1 MNRKHLRIMA
11 VAGLLTVAS
20 LPASAT
26 YPVFDATSFVKITE
40 QFNKLQQQFDEL
52 MKQTEILGKIS
63 KTAQDQI
70 NAIGKLGQ
78 VAVPILNLAKLGQ
91 QINRDI
97 SCLLPDFSKLM
108 PGINLDDVD
117 WKSICARRFFYNSTL
132 WFDPKDPESW
142 KFGEEGSPDDW
153 AMPEGGSWGGG
164 SGSGP
169 GGDGDAPNWK
179 NPDSPAEQRLYFA
192 ARAAARKATEE
203 RRAKMAREA
212 VNTGLAQADRTSTE
226 LAEINQDIIEEL
238 ESQGEQAS
246 DLKTFIAT
254 LLKAT
259 LHQSRLQVQQQQQM
273 AQLIRIQSNML
284 LQFRP
289 TSDGGEQEGGD
300 E

>member
-1 MNRKHLRIMA
+1 MNRKHLRILA
-11 VAGLLTVAS
+11 VAGLLTLTS

-26 YPVFDATSFVKITE
+26 YPVFDATSFAKITE

-52 MKQTEILGKIS
+52 MKQTDILGKIS

-78 VAVPILNLAKLGQ
+78 VAVPVLNLAKLGQ

-108 PGINLDDVD
+108 PGVNLDDVD

-132 WFDPKDPESW
+132 WFDPRDPDSW

-153 AMPEGGSWGGG
+153 AMPEGGSWGGEG
-164 SGSGP
+164 NE
-169 GGDGDAPNWK
+169 PNWK

-192 ARAAARKATEE
+192 ARSAARKATEE
-203 RRAKMAREA
+203 RRAQMAREA
-212 VNTGLAQADRTSTE
+212 INTGLAQADRTSTE

-238 ESQGEQAS
+238 ESQSDQAI
-246 DLKTFIAT
+246 DVKTLLAT
-254 LLKAT
+254 LLKAS
-259 LHQSRLQVQQQQQM
+259 LHQSRIQVQQQQQM

-289 TSDGGEQEGGD
+289 AGDGGEQEGGD

>member
-1 MNRKHLRIMA
+1 MNRKYLRIIA
-11 VAGLLTVAS
+11 VAGLLSMTS
-20 LPASAT
+20 LPAFAT
-26 YPVFDATSFVKITE
+26 YPVFDATSFAKITE

-78 VAVPILNLAKLGQ
+78 VAVPVLNLAKLGQ

-108 PGINLDDVD
+108 PGVNLDDVD

-132 WFDPKDPESW
+132 WFDPKDPDSW

-153 AMPEGGSWGGG
+153 AMPEGGSWGGEG
-164 SGSGP
+164 NE
-169 GGDGDAPNWK
+169 PNWK

-192 ARAAARKATEE
+192 ARAAARKATEA

-238 ESQGEQAS
+238 ESQSEQAA
-246 DLKTFIAT
+246 DVKTLLAT
-254 LLKAT
+254 LLKAF
-259 LHQSRLQVQQQQQM
+259 LHQSRIQVQQQQQM
-273 AQLIRIQSNML
+273 AQLVRIQSNML
-284 LQFRP
+284 MQFRP
-289 TSDGGEQEGGD
+289 TGDGGEQEGGD